1 MRSYWMRILLG
12 AAAIF
17 AIGMLGITLYRRGAD
32 KVSEVVAG
40 AGPLAIP
47 LPFVPF
53 ELGGNRLGKLER
65 LVVNRDA
72 PKKVS
77 SVDLEVKLD
86 DSLVAQGLAGCR
98 LAANLESDSSKPGDV
113 NIHASRKNRPFF
125 FCAGDDSS
133 LVEFG
138 TVTLNPGEIEV
149 PLLVPES
156 LADQLRSGA
165 WEGGMPSDSADAL
178 AARAESLATKA
189 EKLGDSLGR
198 QHEQFAESM
207 AVWGRHLGDSLRAAG
222 QLRADSIQRLI
233 ADSLSK
239 H

>member
-17 AIGMLGITLYRRGAD
+17 AIGMLGVTLYRRGAA

-40 AGPLAIP
+40 AGPLSIP

-53 ELGGNRLGKLER
+53 ELGGNRLGRVER

-77 SVDLEVKLD
+77 SVELEVKLD

-98 LAANLESDSSKPGDV
+98 LAANLESDSTRPGDV
-113 NIHASRKNRPFF
+113 NVHVSRKDRPFF
-125 FCAGDDSS
+125 FCAADDSS

-138 TVTLNPGEIEV
+138 TVTLNPGDIEI

-156 LADQLRSGA
+156 LADQLQSGM
-165 WEGGMPSDSADAL
+165 WEGGAAPDSAEAI
-178 AARAESLATKA
+178 AVHAESLAAKA

-198 QHEQFAESM
+198 QHAEFAESM
-207 AVWGRHLGDSLRAAG
+207 AAWGRHLSDSLRAAG
-222 QLRADSIQRLI
+222 KLRSDSILRDM
-233 ADSLSK
+233 ADTLPER
-239 H
+239 

>member
-17 AIGMLGITLYRRGAD
+17 AIGMVGVTLYRRGVV
-32 KVSEVVAG
+32 KVHQVVAG
-40 AGPLAIP
+40 SGPLTIP

-53 ELGGNRLGKLER
+53 ELDGNRLGVLER

-98 LAANLESDSSKPGDV
+98 LAANIEGDSSNPKDF
-113 NIHASRKNRPFF
+113 NIHVNQDRRAFF
-125 FCAGDDSS
+125 FCAGEDTS

-138 TVTLNPGEIEV
+138 TVTLNPGDVTV
-149 PLLVPES
+149 PLLIPES
-156 LADQLRSGA
+156 VADQLESGA
-165 WEGGMPSDSADAL
+165 WDHDGAADSADVM
-178 AARAESLATKA
+178 AAQAESLAGKA
-189 EKLGDSLGR
+189 QRAADSIMKLP
-198 QHEQFAESM
+198 
-207 AVWGRHLGDSLRAAG
+207 AVQAKLKDARWRDLADSLRKAG
-222 QLRADSIQRLI
+222 RLRADSMLREM
-233 ADSLSK
+233 ADSESVR
-239 H
+239 

>member
-17 AIGMLGITLYRRGAD
+17 AIGMLGITLYRRGAA
-32 KVSEVVAG
+32 KVGEVVAG
-40 AGPLAIP
+40 AGPLTIP

-53 ELGGNRLGKLER
+53 ELGGNRLGTLER

-72 PKKVS
+72 PKKVA
-77 SVDLEVKLD
+77 SVELQVKID

-98 LAANLESDSSKPGDV
+98 LAANLESDSGTSGDLNV
-113 NIHASRKNRPFF
+113 HVRRKDRPFF

-138 TVTLNPGEIEV
+138 TVTLNPGEVEV

-156 LADQLRSGA
+156 LADQLRSGM
-165 WEGGMPSDSADAL
+165 WDGGRPPDSADAI
-178 AARAESLATKA
+178 AERAESLAAKA
-189 EKLGDSLGR
+189 QKLGDSLGR
-198 QHEQFAESM
+198 HHAQFAESM
-207 AVWGRHLGDSLRAAG
+207 AVWGRHLSDSLRAAG
-222 QLRADSIQRLI
+222 RLRSDSILREM
-233 ADSLSK
+233 ADSLPER
-239 H
+239 